1 MEINVPK
8 ITVIWCPNCGKIKVI
23 NYKYPQC
30 PICGAAVEEDDID
43 EQNNSKR
50 KRDNE
55 NSFRKRPRF

>member
-1 MEINVPK
+1 MSKLTI
-8 ITVIWCPNCGKIKVI
+8 IWCPNCGKIKVN
-23 NYKYPQC
+23 NYRYPQC
-30 PICGAAVEEDDID
+30 PVCGASIEEDYN